1 LQREKGT
8 WQETMTNIE
17 SSYTTHVD
25 LIELKTQ
32 NKLLKQRIN
41 DLISE
46 QGNLLILLQDMETKK
61 KFYKNS
67 LKNELSVK
75 SSKLMTNFQFSSSS
89 SSSTSFLE
97 TENQVIPGNNIKHDL
112 GGDDNDDEDDDYV
125 DDDDDDDI
133 EEKNRHEEENEE
145 DEEKFSDNLE
155 QISNN
160 IIKLNNNFIAI
171 PDNHHTIDSN
181 KNISQFYHKSSFLKN
196 QDQEK
201 SISSHNNGNSA

>member
-1 LQREKGT
+1 MQREKGT

-75 SSKLMTNFQFSSSS
+75 SSKQMTNFQFSSSS
-89 SSSTSFLE
+89 SSSTSSTE

-112 GGDDNDDEDDDYV
+112 GDDDNDDEDDDYV
-125 DDDDDDDI
+125 DDDDDDI

-171 PDNHHTIDSN
+171 SDNHHTIDSN
-181 KNISQFYHKSSFLKN
+181 KNISQFNHKSSFLKN
-196 QDQEK
+196 QDQAK

>member
-1 LQREKGT
+1 MQREKGT

-17 SSYTTHVD
+17 SSYTAHVD

-46 QGNLLILLQDMETKK
+46 QGNLLILLQDMEAKK
-61 KFYKNS
+61 KFYKSS
-67 LKNELSVK
+67 LKNELCKNSLK
-75 SSKLMTNFQFSSSS
+75 SMTNFQFSSSS
-89 SSSTSFLE
+89 SSSTSSF
-97 TENQVIPGNNIKHDL
+97 QVIPGNKIKHDL
-112 GGDDNDDEDDDYV
+112 GDDDNDDEDDDYV
-125 DDDDDDDI
+125 DDDDDDI
-133 EEKNRHEEENEE
+133 EEKNRHEEGNEE

-171 PDNHHTIDSN
+171 PDNHNTIDSN
-181 KNISQFYHKSSFLKN
+181 KKISKFNHQSSFF
-196 QDQEK
+196 
-201 SISSHNNGNSA
+201 